1 MSIESNYSMLIAG
14 SAFIAMACLACIVF
28 VFAGFRNGSVDR
40 RVKSLRSDGS
50 SNRSSARRRQRN
62 TGNKDTHRGPSDGLT
77 ERIVQAGL
85 YKKGSMALYSA
96 IRVVLMTGP
105 IVMGVVVGQLG
116 LVSPTLGLVYGL
128 LAGVVGTVA
137 PSFWLDYKKAKRQTQ
152 IRRALPDA
160 LDVIVTCVDAG
171 LSLPAAISRVSAE
184 LRSAH
189 PMLAVEMAICQREIQ
204 LGASTGTALRR
215 FSQRF
220 DLEEL
225 RSMASVI
232 QQAEKFGA
240 SITNALR
247 VHAGSLREKRFQI
260 AEERAQRAA
269 VKIVFPTILCIFP
282 ALFIVLAGPAVTRIF
297 QMFDTMAQQ

>member
-1 MSIESNYSMLIAG
+1 MEFQMDYNLLIAG
-14 SAFIAMACLACIVF
+14 SAFIGMMCLVILIF
-28 VFAGFRNGSVDR
+28 VFMGRDEASVDA
-40 RVKSLRSDGS
+40 RVKSLSNEDS
-50 SNRSSARRRQRN
+50 SRPNRSKSPRASARDRKSEDDQA
-62 TGNKDTHRGPSDGLT
+62 GLT

-85 YKKGSMALYSA
+85 YKKGSIALYST
-96 IRVVLMTGP
+96 IRFVLMILP
-105 IVMGVVVGQLG
+105 VVMGIVVGQVG
-116 LVSPTLGLVYGL
+116 LVPPGLGIIYGII
-128 LAGVVGTVA
+128 AGVLGTVV
-137 PSFWLDYKKAKRQTQ
+137 PSFWLDYRKSKRQTQ

-171 LSLPAAISRVSAE
+171 LSVPAAISRVSRE
-184 LRSAH
+184 LRTAH

-225 RSMASVI
+225 RSLASVI

-247 VHAGSLREKRFQI
+247 VHAEGLREKRFQL
-260 AEERAQRAA
+260 AEEKAQKAA

-282 ALFIVLAGPAVTRIF
+282 SLFIVLAGPAVTRIF
-297 QMFDTMAQQ
+297 VMFETMAQQ